1 MEPLES
7 FCIDAQVGA
16 SPGGSAEEDTAV
28 APHTCPLCGS
38 ALVACPVGADKRILL
53 CSDPSCI
60 FPLDQ
65 PDLTSFVLPQHSPA
79 TTPDETV
86 LEANESSNSSTNR
99 TPSPA
104 PTSMLEMLRRA
115 AQTPRSAQRRRTPTP
130 TQPPRAVALPTPA
143 LQPMQPLSF
152 SSLSFT

>member
-79 TTPDETV
+79 TTSDDTV
-86 LEANESSNSSTNR
+86 PEANESSSNANR

-104 PTSMLEMLRRA
+104 PSSMLEMLRRA

-130 TQPPRAVALPTPA
+130 TQPPRAVALPTPP